1 MTAKLSTFDAVRE
14 VQIDALLRHRLQM
27 KKSDK
32 YQRGLGLLLAES
44 ILDNVAL
51 KKYKVPLCFREI
63 DDDLEV
69 IYNEALNTL
78 D

>member
-1 MTAKLSTFDAVRE
+1 
-14 VQIDALLRHRLQM
+14 M
-27 KKSDK
+27 KKSGK